1 MKKILFAL
9 ITLALVS
16 CNSEKMEKP
25 TTTLALEVE
34 FMDVVPGEKIIIQEQ
49 NGLTMEY
56 DAKPGSNKDTLYFEA
71 THSPAILTLKTKN
84 IDGVVEEVDQQVM
97 RY

>member
-1 MKKILFAL
+1 MKRIIFAL
-9 ITLALVS
+9 ITLAFVS
-16 CNSEKMEKP
+16 CNSESIEKP

-34 FMDVVPGEKIIIQEQ
+34 FLDVIPGEKIIIQEK
-49 NGLTMEY
+49 NGLTMEF

-84 IDGVVEEVDQQVM
+84 LDGVIEEVDQQVM